1 MSHKGSIEQESTDK
15 KAVDALDSQQASP
28 VAVADL
34 EQLSTPVVYKLYKRR
49 WLGIITLVL
58 YNVISGMNG
67 QFFGPITTS
76 GLYIP
81 TPAPQPLTQG
91 IMQSTTNG
99 ASRSP
104 NSIGQA
110 LRIAILLNPVKVLL
124 GGIHLL
130 LANWI
135 RAAAIAPSLNANG
148 KFALMMISQVFVAF
162 AQGCVQINTVRY
174 SELWFDLRGRV
185 VATMLT
191 NISNPL
197 GGAIAS
203 LILPQTPNTKWAIL
217 VGAFIATGAF
227 PFGFLLQERP
237 PTPPTFAGSTVNP
250 GLKSML
256 RALFGKEPIDSPQYM
271 DVRDRIDFALIYM
284 VFGIICAA
292 TAAWSNFGNQT
303 YGPYGYSQTRVGLF
317 DATILLSG
325 ILAAVTGAPLIGRL
339 FGGKIQW
346 AVRVLLPII
355 AACWVAQ
362 IWNVKPANDGGIF
375 AVMAIVG
382 VSSFLLLPVGL
393 ELAAEVTRNAEAS
406 CGLLW
411 MNVNF
416 VGFFWILIEDRLRA
430 GPDSNPPN
438 NMTQALIFN
447 GTTIAVAAAITVIGL
462 RGKQKRREK
471 DVEKLHE
478 ALDDDRA
485 HPGQHN
491 VHVFIPKE

>member
-1 MSHKGSIEQESTDK
+1 MSHSGSMEQESSDK
-15 KAVDALDSQQASP
+15 KTVDALESPEASP
-28 VAVADL
+28 VADL

-76 GLYIP
+76 GLFIQHLIQRELILNWTSNIVNLVYIP
-81 TPAPQPLTQG
+81 VTFLTVHLTKKLG
-91 IMQSTTNG
+91 LKKI
-99 ASRSP
+99 
-104 NSIGQA
+104 
-110 LRIAILLNPVKVLL
+110 VLL
-124 GGIHLL
+124 GGVNLL

-148 KFALMMISQVFVAF
+148 KFALMMIAQVFVAF
-162 AQGCVQINTVRY
+162 AQGCCQINTVRY

-203 LILPQTPNTKWAIL
+203 LILPQANTKWAIL
-217 VGAFIATGAF
+217 IGAFIATAVF

-237 PTPPTFAGSTVNP
+237 PTPPTFAGNTVNP
-250 GLKSML
+250 GMKSLL
-256 RALFGKEPIDSPQYM
+256 RALAGKEPIDSPQYM
-271 DVRDRIDFALIYM
+271 DLRDRIDFGLIYM

-303 YGPYGYSQTRVGLF
+303 YGPYGYAQTRVGLF
-317 DATILLSG
+317 DATILLAG
-325 ILAAVTGAPLIGRL
+325 IVAAVTGAPLIGRL

-346 AVRVLLPII
+346 AVRILLPII
-355 AACWVAQ
+355 SACWVAQ

-382 VSSFLLLPVGL
+382 ICSFLLLPVGL

-411 MNVNF
+411 LNVNF
-416 VGFFWILIEDRLRA
+416 VGFFWILIEDHLRA
-430 GPDSNPPN
+430 GPDAKPPY

-447 GTTIAVAAAITVIGL
+447 GTTIATAAAITMVGL

-478 ALDDDRA
+478 ALEDDKA